1 MSDANVPENRM
12 RAGDQERDD
21 VLVALQRA
29 YEAGRLDLDEM
40 HERQDQALRAKFAD
54 ELGPLLADL
63 PEGQELA
70 TRPDATPTPAH
81 KALPAVAP
89 ADAGFSMTVMS
100 GRDVVV
106 ESGTETLSDFSWWG
120 GNNYDVTRAMG
131 PGRVLTLTLHAV
143 MAGSDIF
150 VPAGVRVV
158 DQTMAVMAGN
168 DISPEAQGD
177 GSNGTLILKGF
188 LWWAGHDI
196 KRAPAKP

>member
-131 PGRVLTLTLHAV
+131 PGRVLTLNLHAV

-158 DQTMAVMAGN
+158 EIGQYTVAPLASRHLGALGADVIKIE
-168 DISPEAQGD
+168 DPQGGD
-177 GSNGTLILKGF
+177 
-188 LWWAGHDI
+188 
-196 KRAPAKP
+196 RQR

>member
-1 MSDANVPENRM
+1 MNRM
-12 RAGDQERDD
+12 RAGDQERDQA
-21 VLVALQRA
+21 LVALQRA

-40 HERQDQALRAKFAD
+40 HERQERALTSRFAD
-54 ELGPLLADL
+54 ELPALLADL

-70 TRPDATPTPAH
+70 QQAPSALTPTH

-188 LWWAGHDI
+188 LWWAGHDV